1 VGMAGQAMKTDWLAP
16 AAVIVLV
23 VVMMSW
29 VWLISEGRP

>member
-1 VGMAGQAMKTDWLAP
+1 MKTDWLAP

-23 VVMMSW
+23 VIMLSW

>member
-1 VGMAGQAMKTDWLAP
+1 MKTDWLAP

>member
-1 VGMAGQAMKTDWLAP
+1 MKTDWLAP

-23 VVMMSW
+23 IIMMSW

>member
-1 VGMAGQAMKTDWLAP
+1 MKPDWLAP

>member
-1 VGMAGQAMKTDWLAP
+1 MAGQAMKNDWLAP

>member
-1 VGMAGQAMKTDWLAP
+1 MKRDWLAP
-16 AAVIVLV
+16 VAVFFLV

>member
-1 VGMAGQAMKTDWLAP
+1 MKTDWLAP

-23 VVMMSW
+23 IVMMSW